1 MKRIALTLM
10 LGSAGGTHVLADDNH
25 RPIDEPAC
33 MQIIGRISKLPLVK
47 LDRYEASGGVA
58 IFKHPLTEISFKCGG
73 PFNPP
78 ASVVGWHNGSPLPEP
93 WFTLTI
99 LVGNVVTGA
108 NPMDLDRDIRECL
121 DFAREN
127 ESRSAELDVP
137 RADIKC
143 QVSKSNGGGVTV
155 TVGVLEKKQ
164 GS

>member
-1 MKRIALTLM
+1 MKRIALALM
-10 LGSAGGTHVLADDNH
+10 LGSTGGTHALADDNH
-25 RPIDEPAC
+25 RPIDEPTC
-33 MQIIGRISKLPLVK
+33 VEIIGRISKLPLVK

-73 PFNPP
+73 PYNPP
-78 ASVVGWHNGSPLPEP
+78 ASVVAWHDGSSPSEP
-93 WFTLTI
+93 WFTLAI

-121 DFAREN
+121 DFAQEN
-127 ESRSAELDVP
+127 TSRSAQLDVP
-137 RADIKC
+137 KADIQC
-143 QVSKSNGGGVTV
+143 QVSQSDGGGVTV